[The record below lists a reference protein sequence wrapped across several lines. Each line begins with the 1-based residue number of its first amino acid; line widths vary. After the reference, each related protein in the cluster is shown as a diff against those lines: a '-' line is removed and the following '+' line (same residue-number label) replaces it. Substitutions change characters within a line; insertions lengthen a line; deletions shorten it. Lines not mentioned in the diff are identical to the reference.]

1 MNNEISKNQLIEE
14 IDLIPENKHKELY
27 DLIHKFRVGL
37 NQPKHKIDEIMQF
50 AGSWSDMSQE
60 DFSDFCEEIEQR
72 RQASSSRR
80 FDDETLFT

>member
-1 MNNEISKNQLIEE
+1 MSPEQINKNQIIAE
-14 IDLIPENKHKELY
+14 INLIPEDKRKELY

-37 NQPKHKIDEIMQF
+37 NQPKHKIDEIIMQF
-50 AGSWSDMSQE
+50 PGSWLDMPEE

-80 FDDETLFT
+80 F

>member
-50 AGSWSDMSQE
+50 AGSWSDMTEE

-72 RQASSSRR
+72 RQATSSRR